1 MAPKKSPV
9 KGEAR
14 ALEPEMDPFW
24 AQLAEAEEGERLPLI
39 DIQDRDDHL
48 LVIAELPGIPKANV
62 KLEVQEDRVEIRGES
77 ALACELDAQDY
88 AYLCNER
95 TSTNFHRVVPLPQ
108 AVVPDKAKAKMSEG
122 VLEVRLPKKSPKAAG
137 RSVPVKI
144 D

>member
-48 LVIAELPGIPKANV
+48 LVIAELPGIPKQNV
-62 KLEVQEDRVEIRGES
+62 KLEVQEDRIEIRGEH
-77 ALACELDAQDY
+77 ALACELGSSDY

-95 TSTNFHRVVPLPQ
+95 TSTNFHRVVPLPM
-108 AVVPDKAKAKMSEG
+108 AIVPDKAKAKMGEG